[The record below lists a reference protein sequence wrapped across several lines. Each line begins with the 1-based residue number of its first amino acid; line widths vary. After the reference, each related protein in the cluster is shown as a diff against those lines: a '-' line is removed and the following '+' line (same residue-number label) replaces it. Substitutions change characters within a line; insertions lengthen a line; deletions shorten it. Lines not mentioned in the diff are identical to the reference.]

1 MFGFLAIFS
10 LFRQKSVIS
19 IDFLH
24 KVCYNGSIRVMLN
37 PWNQKRHNEKKG
49 EICMSKF
56 VTEIGLEVQNGLIVR
71 GYSNR
76 PGLDSIESCIKAGGE
91 IFDDDSCWRVV
102 TMASIEQEYGFIDAR
117 IVVSACS
124 SAGHKYCRRI
134 KQSHGWLLLGNRGGK
149 SSAKFIP
156 SEMERGLYG
165 ATFMRCD
172 TPDGLYSFAFNLA
185 DDDYTVLVSDGEVDA
200 HACGD
205 EGQGVNLIRYD
216 VTDATWV
223 AYCTSRGESG
233 ARKCTIVTEL
243 DAFEAKQAIDVFL
256 EEHGLCDLMD
266 LIDAWSELIDFD
278 EPFSC

>member
-76 PGLDSIESCIKAGGE
+76 PGLD
-91 IFDDDSCWRVV
+91 
-102 TMASIEQEYGFIDAR
+102 SIEQEYGFIDAR